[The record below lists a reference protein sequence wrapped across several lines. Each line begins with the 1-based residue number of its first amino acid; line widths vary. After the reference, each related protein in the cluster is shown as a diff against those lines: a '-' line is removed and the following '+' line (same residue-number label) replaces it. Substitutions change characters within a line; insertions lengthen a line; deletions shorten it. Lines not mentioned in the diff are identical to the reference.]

1 MPETLSAAGAQGAGG
16 IASRWRARKLPLL
29 FTLLALVAVSI
40 GAFTLPEFTQNT
52 LVRTFLY
59 AAVAITVDI
68 LWGYTGILT
77 FGQAAFF
84 GIGAYAAGLTFTH
97 MGWSPANAVF
107 ALLAGIAVSM
117 LVAGIVGMLSFY
129 PGASPL
135 YASVVSL
142 VLPIVVTQ
150 IIFSGGTF
158 TGSSS
163 GLSGFETIELEI
175 WQWFCVTGF
184 FLVAMTL
191 AAWLFVHSDT
201 GRLLKAIR
209 ENESRCEYVGINTS
223 RVKILLL
230 VGLSAVCSVAGFFF
244 AAYSMV
250 VSPELAGF
258 QLGTELLIW
267 VALGGRGTLLGPVF
281 GTLLIDTGSAYLSG
295 DLPFVWKLIVGA
307 AFVVVIVA
315 MPKGLLPSLFDGLR
329 RLVGRAPAG
338 GSGAAG
344 EAGSVAAVG
353 AAGSERLR
361 LETGRPLAGLQGEG
375 RLALQLQG
383 VAKHFGSLQVL
394 TDVSFDARHGELLSL
409 VGPNGAGKT
418 TLMRCIS
425 DGRERS
431 AGSIRINDHAI
442 EKLPPYACVA
452 FGIGRKFQTAN
463 VFDALTVFDALAVA
477 RTRMGRPG
485 LFHAATEIGLPEP
498 ALRIVQTTGLDRM
511 LDTECRLLSH
521 GQKQALE
528 LAMVLALE
536 PSVVLLDEPTA
547 GLTKPERTQIGETLQ
562 SLARDHRMCVV
573 LIEHDLDFVCD
584 ISSRV
589 IVLHQGRIV
598 LDGSVTDV
606 VESELVREIYAGAS
620 ALPADAGAARAGEGA

>member
-1 MPETLSAAGAQGAGG
+1 VPDSL
-16 IASRWRARKLPLL
+16 ASRWQSRRLPLL
-29 FTLLALVAVSI
+29 FTLLAALALGI
-40 GAFTLPEFTQNT
+40 GAVTLPDFTQNT

-97 MGWSPANAVF
+97 MGWSPLNALF
-107 ALLAGIAVSM
+107 ALGAGIVVSM
-117 LVAGIVGMLSFY
+117 LVAALVGMLSFY

-163 GLSGFETIELEI
+163 GLSGFESLDLEI
-175 WQWFCVTGF
+175 WQWFCMTGG
-184 FLVAMTL
+184 FLIAMTL
-191 AAWLFVHSDT
+191 AAWFFVHSDT

-209 ENESRCEYVGINTS
+209 ENESRCEYVGINVS
-223 RVKILLL
+223 RVKILLT
-230 VGLSAVCSVAGFFF
+230 VGLSAVCSVAGFLF

-250 VSPELAGF
+250 VAPELAGF

-315 MPKGLLPSLFDGLR
+315 MPRGLLPALFDALR
-329 RLVGRAPAG
+329 RLLPGSAMKGDVTAPA
-338 GSGAAG
+338 SGR
-344 EAGSVAAVG
+344 S
-353 AAGSERLR
+353 LR
-361 LETGRPLAGLQGEG
+361 LEAGEPLAELQGQG
-375 RLALQLQG
+375 RRALSLTG
-383 VAKHFGSLQVL
+383 VAKRFGSLQVL
-394 TDVSFDARHGELLSL
+394 TDVAFDARHGELLSL

-431 AGSIRINDHAI
+431 AGEVQINDHPI
-442 EKLPPYACVA
+442 GRLPPHACVG

-463 VFDALTVFDALAVA
+463 VFDSLTVFDALAVA
-477 RTRMGRPG
+477 RIRRTRQG
-485 LFHAATEIGLPEP
+485 LFHCADSVGLPAP
-498 ALRIVQTTGLDRM
+498 ALDIIRTTGLDHM

-547 GLTKPERTQIGETLQ
+547 GLTKPERTQIGETLKA
-562 SLARDHRMCVV
+562 LAGQYRMCVV

-620 ALPADAGAARAGEGA
+620 ALPADAGATQSAGGEAAGGAPA